1 MFIMVTS
8 VEIHH
13 INYIPFNDA
22 HGEGV
27 SKSAVKTLSHF
38 MCIEMHEKSGMPYV
52 NMSSS
57 RF

>member
-1 MFIMVTS
+1 MVTS
-8 VEIHH
+8 VEIYHMSD
-13 INYIPFNDA
+13 YIPFSDA

-38 MCIEMHEKSGMPYV
+38 MCIEMHEKSGMSYV